1 MQAVMNN
8 QRPLVSI
15 ICPTYNHGKFIA
27 QTLDG
32 FLTQQTNFTFEIIV
46 HDDASTDDTVAIIKQ
61 YEAKHPHLFAN
72 IYQTENQL
80 SKDIASVTKI
90 TFAAARGKYIALCEG
105 DDYWNDPDKLQK
117 QIDFLEQNDAYTACC
132 SNVFE
137 LRGTDEIKI
146 EGGKKTIQYRDLA
159 RGNCIYTNTVMFRNI
174 IAIPDWFSKCSMCD
188 WILWLLLS
196 KKGDIYQFPEQMAVY
211 RMHNSGI
218 WVAKGKEK
226 NLKDMIAAYDILLLK
241 FENRFKK
248 PLKQGAAQ
256 YYDQLLSILCEKK
269 SKEIF
274 YWSSKAFFFDLDIRR
289 FKFLVKYF
297 INILLMKPALSSP
310 VS

>member
-1 MQAVMNN
+1 MSN
-8 QRPLVSI
+8 QLPLVSV
-15 ICPTYNHGKFIA
+15 ICPTYNHEKFISQA
-27 QTLDG
+27 LNG
-32 FLTQQTNFTFEIIV
+32 FVIQQTTFPFEIIV
-46 HDDASTDDTVAIIKQ
+46 HDDASTDGTVNIVKE
-61 YEAKHPHLFAN
+61 YEAKYPHFFAN

-90 TFAAARGKYIALCEG
+90 TFAAARGKYIAICEG
-105 DDYWNDPDKLQK
+105 DDYWKDPDKLQK
-117 QIDFLEQNDAYTACC
+117 QIDFLEQNDTYTACC

-159 RGNCIYTNTVMFRNI
+159 RGNCIYTNTVVFRNI
-174 IAIPDWFSKCSMCD
+174 ISIPDWFSKCTMCD

-226 NLKDMIAAYDILLLK
+226 NLKDLISVYEILL
-241 FENRFKK
+241 ENVEIEFRK
-248 PLKQGAAQ
+248 PLKQGASQ
-256 YYDQLLSILCEKK
+256 YFDQLLSILSEKK

-274 YWSSKAFFFDLDIRR
+274 YWSNKAFLFDFNIRR

-297 INILLMKPALSSP
+297 RNILLMKPVLSQP
-310 VS
+310 VP